1 MYKWHQG
8 IITDDQLLQMSSQH
22 LDTVDQEDLGSL
34 GSALVT
40 AATNLDAQNKHNGLA
55 KESLQKFSAVC
66 LQALWE

>member
-1 MYKWHQG
+1 
-8 IITDDQLLQMSSQH
+8 MSSQH